1 MTLVGNR
8 SMVAAVLASV
18 LVSLVV
24 SAAPGAAE
32 ESPAEA
38 AAEPA
43 ADEPTAE
50 PAADEPAAE
59 PAADEP
65 AAEPAADE
73 PAAEPAA
80 EEQEANYAPGMA
92 PGEHGGWVAVN
103 PDGKQI
109 GGTIVCTPEV
119 CGDTGPGT
127 YTELVHGTGTDIKYV
142 LKFLQDPVETAQSPN
157 GVGNVA
163 GHNRGTYDH
172 STGTWTYS
180 DGAGR
185 IFEIP
190 LAYPGADKGGNRTVD
205 VLVYDPVDDD
215 SLVEEPTPV
224 FGTTPEPGTEDE
236 EAALLDLVRESLPA
250 VNDVAEAND
259 VVFTDAASDR
269 RTLIGANIA
278 SALAVGATPTGVQQA
293 EKLTWLYTWAAV
305 RALPADDRSQMR
317 TDLRTSVGETRAERR
332 MRSQARELA
341 LLDVAASLMLTPL
354 AGSETLDQCAIALT
368 YAQGRIARG
377 ACALPDGTVRN
388 D

>member
-1 MTLVGNR
+1 MA
-8 SMVAAVLASV
+8 AAVSASV

-32 ESPAEA
+32 ESPDEPVLEA
-38 AAEPA
+38 A
-43 ADEPTAE
+43 ADEPVLEA
-50 PAADEPAAE
+50 AADEPVLEAA
-59 PAADEP
+59 PQ
-65 AAEPAADE
+65 
-73 PAAEPAA
+73 
-80 EEQEANYAPGMA
+80 EQEANYAPGMA
-92 PGEHGGWVAVN
+92 PGEHAGWVAVD
-103 PDGKQI
+103 PDGNQI

-119 CGDTGPGT
+119 CGDTGPGSF
-127 YTELVHGTGTDIKYV
+127 TELVHGAGTDIKYV
-142 LKFLQDPVETAQSPN
+142 LKFLQDPVEAAQSPN

-163 GHNRGTYDH
+163 GHNGGTYDH
-172 STGTWTYS
+172 ATGTWSYS

-190 LAYPGADKGGNRTVD
+190 LAYPGTDKGGNTTVD
-205 VLVYDPVDDD
+205 VLVYDPTDDD

-224 FGTTPEPGTEDE
+224 FGTDPETRTEEE

-250 VNDVAEAND
+250 VDDVAEAND

-278 SALAVGATPTGVQQA
+278 SALAVGATPTGVRQA

-317 TDLRTSVGETRAERR
+317 ADLRTRVGETAAERR
-332 MRSQARELA
+332 IRSQARELA

-354 AGSETLDQCAIALT
+354 AGSENLDQCAIALT
-368 YAQGRIARG
+368 YAQGRIARD
-377 ACALPDGTVRN
+377 ACALPDVGSA
-388 D
+388 